1 MKRRVLTAAFAVATI
16 AAIVWMLRGQDWSV
30 LRTTLDGRPAGFV
43 VTMGVLAVLANAVAL
58 LTAMASWRHTL
69 RAAGHELTTVEA
81 IRLYFAGQ
89 FAKYLPGKV
98 FSLVVN
104 VRMGR
109 TLGVPA
115 ARMASAWV
123 LTLVIGVLTG
133 ATTGLLAG
141 PELLGASAG
150 WLILAALP
158 IVAALIRPSLLSS
171 AATLAARVL
180 RRPAPEVDPDG
191 VRPALVTQLV
201 SWLAAGLQLWLL
213 AVAVG
218 ADPAGSLLL
227 CVGAFGLATV
237 AGMFAVFA
245 PEGIGVRE
253 VLLLAALGVSLPL
266 PVASVVALS
275 SRLIV
280 IVSELLTAAIA
291 LAAATLAR
299 RARLSHS
306 EDQSQDSSKALPVRS

>member
-1 MKRRVLTAAFAVATI
+1 MRRRIVTAAFAVATI
-16 AAIVWMLRGQDWSV
+16 AAIVWVLRGQDWSV

-43 VTMGVLAVLANAVAL
+43 VTMGVLALLANAVAL
-58 LTAMASWRHTL
+58 LAAMTSWRQTL
-69 RAAGHELTTVEA
+69 RAAGHELTTMDA
-81 IRLYFAGQ
+81 TRLYFAGQ

-104 VRMGR
+104 LRMGR
-109 TLGVPA
+109 TLGVPG

-133 ATTGLLAG
+133 ATVGLLAG

-158 IVAALIRPSLLSS
+158 IVAALIRPSLLST
-171 AATLAARVL
+171 AATVAARVL
-180 RRPAPEVDPDG
+180 RRPAPEVNPDG
-191 VRPALVTQLV
+191 VRPALVTQLL
-201 SWLAAGLQLWLL
+201 SWLAAGLQLWLI

-218 ADPAGSLLL
+218 ANPVGSLLL

-280 IVSELLTAAIA
+280 ILSELLTALVAYGVAVI
-291 LAAATLAR
+291 LQK
-299 RARLSHS
+299 
-306 EDQSQDSSKALPVRS
+306 QSQDSSKAVPVRS

>member
-1 MKRRVLTAAFAVATI
+1 MRRRAVTVVFALATAVA
-16 AAIVWMLRGQDWSV
+16 IVLVLRGQDWSV
-30 LRTTLDGRPAGFV
+30 LRTTLDGRPTGFV
-43 VTMGVLAVLANAVAL
+43 VTMGVLAVLANAAAL
-58 LTAMASWRHTL
+58 LAAMWSWRQTL
-69 RAAGHELTTVEA
+69 RAAGHELTTMDA
-81 IRLYFAGQ
+81 TRLYFAGQ

-115 ARMASAWV
+115 ARMASAWA

-133 ATTGLLAG
+133 AAVGVLAG

-150 WLILAALP
+150 WLILAVLP
-158 IVAALIRPSLLSS
+158 IAAALIRPSLLST

-180 RRPAPEVDPDG
+180 RRPAPAVDPDG
-191 VRPALVTQLV
+191 VRPALVTQLL
-201 SWLAAGLQLWLL
+201 SWLAAGLQLWLI
-213 AVAVG
+213 AVALG
-218 ADPAGSLLL
+218 APPAGSLLL
-227 CVGAFGLATV
+227 CVGSFGLATV

-253 VLLLAALGVSLPL
+253 VLLLAALTVSLPV

-280 IVSELLTAAIA
+280 IVSELLTALVAYGIA
-291 LAAATLAR
+291 VAVQK
-299 RARLSHS
+299 
-306 EDQSQDSSKALPVRS
+306 QSQDSSKAVPVRS